1 LTVDRVALA
10 EFLRS
15 RREAL
20 QPEDVG
26 MPRGQRR
33 RTPGLRREELAV
45 LSGMSTDY
53 YSRIERGAGPQPSE
67 QMIAAIARA
76 LHLALDERDHLF
88 TLAGYTAPGRA
99 LRAEHVNPGMMRV
112 IDRLGDTAAQV
123 VSSLGVT
130 LLQTPLAIALL
141 GDQMGYTGLARSLVY
156 RWFTDLDSR
165 RIYPA
170 DDHAHHGRVY
180 TAQLRAAVTREGPR
194 SPVANLAETL
204 RAESQE
210 FAELWAGHEI
220 GLSYT
225 DEKRFVHPEVGELSL
240 HCQLLIDPDQS
251 QSLLVFTARAG
262 TEDAN
267 KLRLLSVIGNQPLL
281 TS

>member
-1 LTVDRVALA
+1 MDRVALA

-76 LHLALDERDHLF
+76 LHLTLDERDHLF
-88 TLAGYTAPGRA
+88 TLSGYTAPGRG

-112 IDRLGDTAAQV
+112 LDRLDDTAAQV

-130 LLQTPLAIALL
+130 LLQTPLAVALL
-141 GDQMGYTGLARSLVY
+141 GDQMGYTGHARSLVY

-165 RIYPA
+165 RIYPEE
-170 DDHAHHGRVY
+170 DHEHHGRVY

-194 SPVANLAETL
+194 SQVAHLAEIL
-204 RAESQE
+204 RAECQE
-210 FAELWAGHEI
+210 FAEFWAGHEI

-225 DEKRFVHPEVGELSL
+225 DQKRFIHPEVGELSL

-251 QSLLVFTARAG
+251 QSLVVFTARAG
-262 TEDAN
+262 TEDAD
-267 KLRLLSVIGNQPLL
+267 KLRLLSVIGNQTLF
-281 TS
+281 TH